1 LVFGHFLEAGKDVNI
16 YLIIILTILIGKYI
30 LDTTVEILNVKHVRT
45 ALPEEFKG
53 YYDADK
59 YQKAQAYLKEKV
71 KFGLIEDTVISSFTV
86 IFILIGGFNF
96 IDTLARDVYAGTE
109 IITGLIFLAMLML
122 VWQVISIPFSV
133 YETFVIEAKFGF
145 NKTTPKT
152 FILDIIK
159 SWVLGA
165 VIGAIAF
172 SAVIWFFLK
181 TGKFAWVYCWAA
193 LTLFELFLLFIAPV
207 FIMPLFNKF
216 VPLEEGDLKGAIEN
230 YAQSQDFK
238 MQGVFKI
245 DASRRST
252 KSNAFFTG
260 FGRTRRIALFDTL
273 INKHTTDELVSVLA
287 HEIGHYKKKH
297 IIKEIA
303 ISIVITGLMFY
314 ILSFFLKNEGLFA
327 AFKMENIS
335 IYASLIF
342 FGFLYTPLN
351 MFFSILGNILSRKY
365 EYEADAY
372 AVLTHK
378 KPEAFIV
385 ALKKLTVDNLSNL
398 MPHPLKVFLHYSH
411 PPVLERI
418 KAIKSL

>member
-1 LVFGHFLEAGKDVNI
+1 MNI
-16 YLIIILTILIGKYI
+16 YLIIILIILIGKYI

-59 YQKAQAYLKEKV
+59 YRKAQAYLKEKV
-71 KFGLIEDTVISSFTV
+71 KFGLIEDTIISSFTV
-86 IFILIGGFNF
+86 IFILFGGFNF
-96 IDTLARDVYAGTE
+96 IDTLARNIYAGTE
-109 IITGLIFLAMLML
+109 IITGLIFLAILML
-122 VWQVISIPFSV
+122 IWQVISIPFSV
-133 YETFVIEAKFGF
+133 HETFVIEAKFGF

-152 FILDIIK
+152 FISDIIK
-159 SWVLGA
+159 SWILAA
-165 VIGAIAF
+165 VIGGIAF
-172 SAVIWFFLK
+172 TAVIWFFLR
-181 TGKFAWVYCWAA
+181 TGKFAWIYGWVAVS
-193 LTLFELFLLFIAPV
+193 LFELFLLFIAPV

-216 VPLEEGDLKGAIEN
+216 IPLEQGALRGAIED
-230 YAQSQDFK
+230 YAKNQDFK

-260 FGRTRRIALFDTL
+260 FGKFRRIALFDTL
-273 INKHTTDELVSVLA
+273 IAQHTTDELVSVLA
-287 HEIGHYKKKH
+287 HEIGHYKKRH
-297 IIKEIA
+297 IIKEIV
-303 ISIVITGLMFY
+303 ISIFITGFMFY

-335 IYASLIF
+335 IYASLLF

-351 MFFSILGNILSRKY
+351 MFFSILGNMLSRKN

-372 AVLTHK
+372 TVLTHK
-378 KPEAFIV
+378 KPKAFID

-398 MPHPLKVFLHYSH
+398 TPHPLKVFLHYSH

-418 KAIKSL
+418 KAIRSL